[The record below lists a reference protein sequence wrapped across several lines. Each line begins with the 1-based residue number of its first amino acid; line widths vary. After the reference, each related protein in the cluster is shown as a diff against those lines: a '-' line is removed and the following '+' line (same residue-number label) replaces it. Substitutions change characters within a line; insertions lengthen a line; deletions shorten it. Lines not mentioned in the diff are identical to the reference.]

1 MFFDASGEYA
11 SGQLRVHERKWAA
24 AQIATGGCFAGR
36 GMSTVSSILDRA
48 GFAVLLLAAAV
59 APIPFGSNSPSL
71 AGCLGLLLALC
82 LLASAIVPKV
92 NQAVA
97 RLYGVALL
105 MAIVVVLSA
114 VVQTTPW
121 GHAALMSPIWHQSA
135 RFIGD
140 PGGVVS
146 ASRYQPLHSV
156 GYVLLAIAAFTC
168 ALVYVRGESRFM
180 TFLHVLLFS
189 GSAVTL
195 FCLVQ
200 YSQAPNSLLWADK
213 KHYIGSFTGTFI
225 NPNTAATYFGV
236 MLLLSIAVGLRQ
248 LDGVDLTRL
257 LLAGSRW
264 SLHERRRL
272 KAFLIYGVAAFI
284 FSMALLLTK
293 SRAGIASSLAGVAL
307 FTAILVFQLLR
318 RRASALAAA
327 AVTFLCLLGGAA
339 LFMLFGGLVMRRL
352 EVEGLSDAA
361 RLCVY
366 QSTWRAIETNFWH
379 GTGLGTFQDVLPSYR
394 LPACNLYGYWDTAH
408 NFFLEGWL
416 GFGAVFLACTS
427 LAYYKLLQT
436 FMHGM
441 RERRRL
447 RFVPLACLCLLVV
460 VTLHSLL
467 DFSMQI
473 PGVSV
478 TVAATLGA
486 GCAISLTR
494 GG

>member
-1 MFFDASGEYA
+1 MN
-11 SGQLRVHERKWAA
+11 
-24 AQIATGGCFAGR
+24 
-36 GMSTVSSILDRA
+36 TVSSVLDRF
-48 GFAVLLLAAAV
+48 GFAVLLVTVAAS
-59 APIPFGSNSPSL
+59 PIPFGSNSPSL

-82 LLASAIVPKV
+82 LLASAVVPKV

-97 RLYGVALL
+97 RLYGVALFV
-105 MAIVVVLSA
+105 AIVVVLCA
-114 VVQTTPW
+114 VFQTTPW
-121 GHAALMSPIWHQSA
+121 GQATLMNPIWLQTG

-140 PGGVVS
+140 PEGVIS
-146 ASRYQPLHSV
+146 ASLYQPLHSV

-168 ALVYVRGESRFM
+168 ALVYVRGESRYM
-180 TFLHVLLFS
+180 TFLHVLLVTS
-189 GSAVTL
+189 SAVTL

-200 YSQAPNSLLWADK
+200 YAQAPNALLWAEK
-213 KHYIGSFTGTFI
+213 KHYVGSFTGTFI
-225 NPNTAATYFGV
+225 NPNTAATYFGM

-248 LDGVDLTRL
+248 LDGVNPTRL
-257 LLAGSRW
+257 LLARSRW

-272 KAFLIYGVAAFI
+272 KAFLIYAAAAFI
-284 FSMALLLTK
+284 FSLALLLTK
-293 SRAGIASSLAGVAL
+293 SRAGITSSLVGVAL

-327 AVTFLCLLGGAA
+327 ALTLLCLLGGAA
-339 LFMLFGGLVMRRL
+339 LFILYGGLVVRRL
-352 EVEGLSDAA
+352 EVEGLTDEA

-366 QSTWRAIETNFWH
+366 QSTWRAIETNLWH
-379 GTGLGTFQDVLPSYR
+379 GTGLGTFQDILPSYR
-394 LPACNLYGYWDTAH
+394 LPACKLYGYWDAAH

-416 GFGAVFLACTS
+416 GFGGVFLVCTT

-436 FMHGM
+436 FMHGL

-447 RFVPLACLCLLVV
+447 RFVPLASLCLVV
-460 VTLHSLL
+460 IVTLHSLV

-494 GG
+494 GS

>member
-1 MFFDASGEYA
+1 MN
-11 SGQLRVHERKWAA
+11 
-24 AQIATGGCFAGR
+24 
-36 GMSTVSSILDRA
+36 TVSSVLDRF
-48 GFAVLLLAAAV
+48 GFAVLLVTVAAS
-59 APIPFGSNSPSL
+59 PIPFGSNSPSL

-82 LLASAIVPKV
+82 LLASAVVPKV

-97 RLYGVALL
+97 RLYGVALFV
-105 MAIVVVLSA
+105 AIVVVLCA
-114 VVQTTPW
+114 VFQTTPW
-121 GHAALMSPIWHQSA
+121 GQATLMNPIWLQTG

-140 PGGVVS
+140 PEGVISVS
-146 ASRYQPLHSV
+146 LYQPLHSV

-168 ALVYVRGESRFM
+168 ALVYVRGESRYM
-180 TFLHVLLFS
+180 TFLHVLLVTS
-189 GSAVTL
+189 SAVTL

-200 YSQAPNSLLWADK
+200 YAQAPNALLWAEK
-213 KHYIGSFTGTFI
+213 KHYVGSFTGTFI
-225 NPNTAATYFGV
+225 NPNTAATYFGM

-248 LDGVDLTRL
+248 LDGVEPTRL
-257 LLAGSRW
+257 LLARSRW

-272 KAFLIYGVAAFI
+272 KAFLIYAAAAFI
-284 FSMALLLTK
+284 FSLALLLTK
-293 SRAGIASSLAGVAL
+293 SRAGITSSLVGVAL

-327 AVTFLCLLGGAA
+327 ALTLLCLLGGAA
-339 LFMLFGGLVMRRL
+339 LFILYGGLVVRRL
-352 EVEGLSDAA
+352 EVEGLTDEA

-366 QSTWRAIETNFWH
+366 QSTWRAIETNLWH
-379 GTGLGTFQDVLPSYR
+379 GTGLGTFQDILPSYR
-394 LPACNLYGYWDTAH
+394 LPACKLYGYWDAAH

-416 GFGAVFLACTS
+416 GFGGVFLVCTT

-436 FMHGM
+436 FMHGL

-447 RFVPLACLCLLVV
+447 RFVPLASLCLVV
-460 VTLHSLL
+460 IVTLHSLV

-494 GG
+494 GS